1 MRYKLVKLDIND
13 PNDARFIKKGLVYK
27 LEMASNEDLKVMRT
41 INALV
46 DQSRKNRA
54 AIYSG
59 ALNDDDFDAA
69 LRSLKYN
76 DQEIQR
82 LAKSI
87 GIEMDFINPFA
98 NGYDFIED

>member
-1 MRYKLVKLDIND
+1 MRYKLVKLDSNN
-13 PNDARFIKKGLVYK
+13 PNDARFIKRGLHYK
-27 LEMASNEDLKVMRT
+27 LEMASNEDLKVMRI

-46 DQSRKNRA
+46 EQSRKNRA

-69 LRSLKYN
+69 LRSLEQN

-87 GIEMDFINPFA
+87 GIEMNFINPFA
-98 NGYDFIED
+98 SGYGFIED